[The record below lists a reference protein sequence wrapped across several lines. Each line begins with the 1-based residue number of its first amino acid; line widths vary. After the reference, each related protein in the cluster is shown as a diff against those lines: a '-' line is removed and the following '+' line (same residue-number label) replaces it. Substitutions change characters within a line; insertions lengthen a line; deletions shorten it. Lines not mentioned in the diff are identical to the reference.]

1 MQCIKS
7 LADKSTESQQYTQ
20 KRFALSARQRTQAT
34 SFKVLQAKNNGAD
47 TEESICSDTKQKL
60 REEGQYS
67 EACFYLLLF
76 IPLLQKQK
84 RNKGM
89 T

>member
-34 SFKVLQAKNNGAD
+34 SFKVLQVKNNGAD
-47 TEESICSDTKQKL
+47 IEESICSDTKQKL
-60 REEGQYS
+60 REKGQYS
-67 EACFYLLLF
+67 EACFLLA
-76 IPLLQKQK
+76 PLHPTSSKAEK
-84 RNKGM
+84 K
-89 T
+89 